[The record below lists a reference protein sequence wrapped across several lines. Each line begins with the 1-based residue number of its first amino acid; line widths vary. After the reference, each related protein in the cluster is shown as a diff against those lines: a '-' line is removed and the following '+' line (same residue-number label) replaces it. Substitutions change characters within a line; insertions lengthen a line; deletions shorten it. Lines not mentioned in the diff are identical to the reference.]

1 MNMRTILDILL
12 FAAGFGTC
20 WFCKDPVLR
29 FVTGTDTLMKS
40 LEARLAA
47 LRGKP

>member
-1 MNMRTILDILL
+1 MRTILDILL
-12 FAAGFGTC
+12 FSAGFGIC
-20 WFCKDPVLR
+20 WFCKDPVLH
-29 FVTGTDTLMKS
+29 FVTGTDALIKS

>member
-1 MNMRTILDILL
+1 MRTILTILL

-29 FVTGTDTLMKS
+29 FVTGTDSLIKS

-47 LRGKP
+47 LRGTP